1 MIGGD
6 REVAYRLVVW
16 GLALGAAAATIA
28 IVQAEPG
35 DAVAG
40 NSTLALTAEIAVGL
54 LLVAAALAAR
64 ASAGLRLLL
73 AASGVAWLVAE
84 WNSPGAGVAFTAGL
98 VLYTAWPPLLA
109 HAALRYGG
117 RSLSRPA
124 IAVLAVAY
132 ADSLLI
138 LGLGTAL
145 FFDARAQGCFDCPA
159 NRLLVSAQPDLVHDF
174 SRTGLWIAAAWSAA
188 FAALV
193 LARLVGATPARRR
206 IELPVLLPAAA
217 AIGLFGARAVH
228 GAERGFLS
236 NDPTDRA
243 LWVAQL
249 AALALVAAGV
259 AWERLRAR
267 RARDQLAELVVEL
280 GRSAPAG
287 GLRDQLAE
295 AFGDPS
301 LELLHA
307 LDDDAGWVD
316 RDGRPARIPDDP
328 GHAVTPVLAGGRE
341 LSAIV
346 HRTGLLEDPAVA
358 AELSDAARLAL
369 EHERLGAIR
378 RAQLED
384 LRASRARIVAAADA
398 ERRSLE
404 RDLHDGA
411 QQRLATLAVAI
422 RLARRQLAFGDP
434 RFDPELEAAEQ
445 GLREALAELRELA
458 HGLIPAVLAHEGF
471 KPAAEALAD
480 RSARLV
486 VGDLPAERFA
496 APVESAAY
504 FLVAETLRR
513 ARGGDVAVSAWRE
526 DSTLLVRLET
536 VAGIAGPILDLE
548 DRVGAVGGT
557 LAVTGRE
564 LRAEL
569 PCES

>member
-1 MIGGD
+1 VIRGD
-6 REVAYRLVVW
+6 RATVSRLVIW
-16 GLALGAAAATIA
+16 CLALAAAAAMIA
-28 IVQAEPG
+28 IVRAEPG
-35 DAVAG
+35 DALAG
-40 NSTLALTAEIAVGL
+40 DSTVALTAEVAVGL
-54 LLVAAALAAR
+54 SLVAAALTLRGPVAPRALLG
-64 ASAGLRLLL
+64 ASAF
-73 AASGVAWLVAE
+73 AWLIAE
-84 WNSPGAGVAFTAGL
+84 WNSPGAGVGFTAGL
-98 VLYTAWPPLLA
+98 VLYAAWPPLLA
-109 HAALRYGG
+109 HAALSYGG

-145 FFDARAQGCFDCPA
+145 LFDPRAQGCFDCPA
-159 NRLLVSAQPDLVHDF
+159 NRLLVSTQPDVVDDLA
-174 SRTGLWIAAAWSAA
+174 RTGLWIAAAWTLA
-188 FAALV
+188 FATLV
-193 LARLVGATPARRR
+193 LARLVRATPTRRR
-206 IELPVLLPAAA
+206 IELPVLLPAAT
-217 AIGLFGARAVH
+217 AIALFGARAVN
-228 GAERGFLS
+228 GVERGFLS

-243 LWVAQL
+243 LWVTQL
-249 AALALVAAGV
+249 AALMLVAGGA

-267 RARDQLAELVVEL
+267 RARGQLAELVLEL
-280 GRSAPAG
+280 GQSPPAG

-301 LELLHA
+301 LQLLHA
-307 LDDDAGWVD
+307 LEDDGGWVD
-316 RDGRPARIPDDP
+316 GDGRPAQIPDDP
-328 GHAVTPVLAGGRE
+328 GRAVTRVVAGGRE

-346 HRTGLLEDPAVA
+346 HRPGLLEDPAVA

-378 RAQLED
+378 RAQLES
-384 LRASRARIVAAADA
+384 LRASRARIVATADA

-422 RLARRQLAFGDP
+422 RLARRQLASGEP
-434 RFDPELEAAEQ
+434 HLDPELGAAEE
-445 GLREALAELRELA
+445 GLREALAELRDLA

-480 RSARLV
+480 RSPRLLI
-486 VGDLPAERFA
+486 GDLPAERFA

-513 ARGGDVAVSAWRE
+513 VGDGDVALSARRAEGW
-526 DSTLLVRLET
+526 LLVELES
-536 VAGIAGPILDLE
+536 VAAMEGPMTDLE

-557 LAVTGRE
+557 LAATGHK

>member
-1 MIGGD
+1 MIRGD
-6 REVAYRLVVW
+6 RAVAYRLVVW
-16 GLALGAAAATIA
+16 VLAIAAAAATVA
-28 IVQAEPG
+28 IVEAEPSDALAG
-35 DAVAG
+35 D
-40 NSTLALTAEIAVGL
+40 STLALTAEIAVGL
-54 LLVAAALAAR
+54 LLVTAALAAR
-64 ASAGLRLLL
+64 APNGLRLLL
-73 AASGVAWLVAE
+73 AVSGVAWLIAE

-98 VLYTAWPPLLA
+98 VLYAAWPPLLA
-109 HAALRYGG
+109 HAALRYGD

-124 IAVLAVAY
+124 IALLAVAY
-132 ADSLLI
+132 ADALLI

-145 FFDARAQGCFDCPA
+145 FFDPRAEGCFDCPV
-159 NRLLVSAQPDLVHDF
+159 NRLLVSTEPDLVHDLG
-174 SRTGLWIAAAWSAA
+174 RAGLWVAAAWSAA
-188 FAALV
+188 FAALA
-193 LARLVGATPARRR
+193 LARLVAATPARRR

-249 AALALVAAGV
+249 AALALVAGGV
-259 AWERLRAR
+259 AWERVRAR
-267 RARDQLAELVVEL
+267 RTRHQLAALVVEL
-280 GRSAPAG
+280 GRSPPTG
-287 GLRDQLAE
+287 GLRDQLAH

-301 LELLHA
+301 LQLLHA
-307 LDDDAGWVD
+307 LGDDAGWVD
-316 RDGRPARIPDDP
+316 GDGRPVARPDHR
-328 GHAVTPVLAGGRE
+328 GRAVTPVVAGGRE

-346 HRTGLLEDPAVA
+346 HQPGLLEDPAIG

-378 RAQLED
+378 LAQLES
-384 LRASRARIVAAADA
+384 LRASRARIVATADA

-422 RLARRQLAFGDP
+422 RLARRQLASGGP
-434 RFDPELEAAEQ
+434 RFDPELEAAEE
-445 GLREALAELRELA
+445 GLREALAELRDLA

-480 RSARLV
+480 RSPRLV

-513 ARGGDVAVSAWRE
+513 AGHGDVTISARRE
-526 DSTLLVRLET
+526 DGRLLVRLET
-536 VAGIAGPILDLE
+536 VAGIAGPITDME

-557 LAVTGRE
+557 LAATGHE

-569 PCES
+569 PCGS